1 MSNFTLLE
9 VAGVMSKS
17 VQTIEQNASIYDVA
31 VRMKENDIGSLLVM
45 DKKECLGLITERDLV
60 FNFIAE
66 GKKDPK
72 KEKLE
77 NYINRKVDTIAPG
90 ESIFEARELMVD
102 NHIEYLLVTEDDTII
117 GIVSQHDLLK

>member
-17 VQTIEQNASIYDVA
+17 VQTISHDATIYDVA
-31 VRMKENDIGSLLVM
+31 KTMKKHDIGSLLVM
-45 DKKECLGLITERDLV
+45 KEKECLGLITERDLV
-60 FNFIAE
+60 FKFIAE
-66 GKKDPK
+66 GKTDAE

-77 NYINRKVDTIAPG
+77 HYINRKIETIAPG

-102 NHIEYLLVTEDDTII
+102 NHIEYLLVTENDSII